1 MKAILRTNGAFLL
14 NGSSYFEGSAIIIGQ
29 DGYAGPIC
37 GPWETT
43 QVNVYKS
50 HNTYLVIPF
59 EQRTVLTKNSILL
72 F

>member
-1 MKAILRTNGAFLL
+1 MLFFFSKISKYIFLLKAILRTNGAFLL

-50 HNTYLVIPF
+50 QNLY
-59 EQRTVLTKNSILL
+59 ND
-72 F
+72 

>member
-50 HNTYLVIPF
+50 QNLYKPYT
-59 EQRTVLTKNSILL
+59 
-72 F
+72 